1 MKHKEIPISEFRDK
15 FEYKMS
21 KLSDEKLERLQKII
35 IKKLCK
41 LEADNLD
48 FYDYKKQ
55 LKNTLRRMLL
65 KIIKTVLFLFLITF
79 TTHSFAKT
87 NGYYKQT
94 LTHILT
100 QCNSECQKKVFE
112 QEVQSAFF
120 DLMDAILNQ
129 IQFELSQQK
138 KEKLWSK
145 DL

>member
-1 MKHKEIPISEFRDK
+1 M
-15 FEYKMS
+15 
-21 KLSDEKLERLQKII
+21 I
-35 IKKLCK
+35 IKK
-41 LEADNLD
+41 
-48 FYDYKKQ
+48 Y
-55 LKNTLRRMLL
+55 LKNMLRRIIL
-65 KIIKTVLFLFLITF
+65 KIIKTILFLILITF
-79 TTHSFAKT
+79 TTHSFAKS
-87 NGYYKQT
+87 NEYYKQT

-129 IQFELSQQK
+129 IQFELSQKK